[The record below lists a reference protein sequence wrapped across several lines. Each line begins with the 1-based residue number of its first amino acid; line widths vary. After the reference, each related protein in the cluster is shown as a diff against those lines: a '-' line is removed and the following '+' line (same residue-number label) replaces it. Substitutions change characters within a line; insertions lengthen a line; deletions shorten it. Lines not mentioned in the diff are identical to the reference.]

1 MVLISYKMTPM
12 HIILLVVFSLMVM
25 HAFVYAVV
33 AQGRTPVP
41 PHAISFWTVLI
52 RFTIVGYAIAL
63 LISVYVLWTFERT
76 EGMPL
81 RQIIPA
87 TIVLGFP
94 AAVGAGAARL
104 IL

>member
-1 MVLISYKMTPM
+1 MTPT
-12 HIILLVVFSLMVM
+12 HVLLLMIFSLLVM
-25 HAFVYAVV
+25 HAFVHAVV

-41 PHAISFWTVLI
+41 PQSISFWTVFS
-52 RFTIVGYAIAL
+52 RFTVVGYAIAL
-63 LISVYVLWTFERT
+63 LISLYVLWTFERT

-81 RQIIPA
+81 LQIIPA

-94 AAVGAGAARL
+94 AALGAGAARL

>member
-1 MVLISYKMTPM
+1 
-12 HIILLVVFSLMVM
+12 VF
-25 HAFVYAVV
+25 
-33 AQGRTPVP
+33 
-41 PHAISFWTVLI
+41 I
-52 RFTIVGYAIAL
+52 RFTVVGYAIAL
-63 LISVYVLWTFERT
+63 LISLYVLWTFERT
-76 EGMPL
+76 DGMPL